1 MCDYSLEAY
10 RSVPAAEGEKYTL
23 SRFASGSMGFA
34 TGPACDTAACVPEG
48 AKLRLEGI
56 AEAVQQ
62 ACGVGA
68 VEEVTMIRLDS
79 ASYKDAVRFAN
90 GTEVLL
96 QRLNPG
102 LTATLVAAKRD
113 LADLLD
119 LPAAPV
125 RELEPA

>member
-34 TGPACDTAACVPEG
+34 TSAACDTAACMPEG

-56 AEAVQQ
+56 AEPVQE
-62 ACGVGA
+62 ACRVGP
-68 VEEVTMIRLDS
+68 VEEVTLIRLDS
-79 ASYKDAVRFAN
+79 ASYKDAVRFSN
-90 GTEVLL
+90 GTKILL

-102 LTATLVAAKRD
+102 VTAMLVAARRD
-113 LADLLD
+113 LTDLLE
-119 LPAAPV
+119 LSNAPA
-125 RELEPA
+125 REFEPA